1 MLGSKVFLL
10 ICATMVN
17 FVEASIG
24 HRRKVRGDRILLNK
38 RNLDDSLL
46 PMYLRVARNRNNK
59 ERNQLNKRI
68 GSLIRPNIR
77 LVKSKAK
84 ANMGRLNDMR
94 TTSNSLLPKK
104 VLTNTRRV
112 NRSKINDKPTTSLLP
127 EKVLMNRKRA
137 DRSRL
142 DTENILEMIP
152 MSSGIYVG
160 SLNETFPI
168 PLYLKVATL
177 LIQPPRTDIPISLKA
192 STVVNSLFGVLG
204 GGGLL
209 AGGAALLG
217 ATGSSLTPI
226 FFCQLWVRGEVFEG
240 SN

>member
-1 MLGSKVFLL
+1 MLVSKVFLL

-17 FVEASIG
+17 FVEASIE

-46 PMYLRVARNRNNK
+46 PMYLRVARNRDNE
-59 ERNQLNKRI
+59 ERNQLSKKI
-68 GSLIRPNIR
+68 GSLIPPNIR
-77 LVKSKAK
+77 LVKNKAK
-84 ANMGRLNDMR
+84 ANMGRLSDMR

-112 NRSKINDKPTTSLLP
+112 NRSEIKDKPATSNSLLP

-168 PLYLKVATL
+168 PLYLKVTTL
-177 LIQPPRTDIPISLKA
+177 LIQPLTNIP
-192 STVVNSLFGVLG
+192 
-204 GGGLL
+204 
-209 AGGAALLG
+209 
-217 ATGSSLTPI
+217 
-226 FFCQLWVRGEVFEG
+226 
-240 SN
+240 

>member
-1 MLGSKVFLL
+1 
-10 ICATMVN
+10 MVN
-17 FVEASIG
+17 LVKGSMEQS
-24 HRRKVRGDRILLNK
+24 RKLRGDRILLNK

-46 PMYLRVARNRNNK
+46 PMYLRVARNRDNE
-59 ERNQLNKRI
+59 ERNQFDKRM
-68 GSLIRPNIR
+68 GSLIPPNIR
-77 LVKSKAK
+77 LVKNKAK
-84 ANMGRLNDMR
+84 ANMGRLSDMR

-112 NRSKINDKPTTSLLP
+112 NRSEINDKPATSNSLLP

-168 PLYLKVATL
+168 PLYLKVTTL
-177 LIQPPRTDIPISLKA
+177 LIQPPRTDIPIFLKA

-217 ATGSSLTPI
+217 ATGSNVTPI
-226 FFCQLWVRGEVFEG
+226 FCQL
-240 SN
+240 